1 MAKNRLWILMFGLL
15 VIVYGAS
22 QYFQQQRSNRFHS
35 VLLDFIPKEVTKID
49 IHKAGSPPFSILRV
63 EDRWLLTQQH
73 VNEAAT
79 TEAVEDLL
87 RRLRDIRTSALVSQ
101 QQSDWETFGLGPKQ
115 GILLCL
121 HFQDDAPSCVRI
133 GRYTYSAEEK
143 AVQAYTRLEDQKEV
157 FTINGLALSMFS
169 GDLAAFRRNQLL
181 RSEAT
186 TDSLKFSFDADT
198 FRVIRNIHNQVY
210 LNGEHTGDSLG
221 WINYLQ
227 QLNDLKGQ
235 DFADDINELTMD
247 SLHYWQLTIYQGADS
262 LLLDCYRDTSRQAP
276 FLLHSH
282 QFKSTWISS
291 DSSGLHAQL
300 IQPWLKWI
308 HHND

>member
-1 MAKNRLWILMFGLL
+1 MAKNRLWILLFSLL
-15 VIVYGAS
+15 VIIYGAS

-35 VLLDFIPKEVTKID
+35 VLLDFIPKEVIKID
-49 IHKAGSPPFSILRV
+49 IHKAGSPPFSILRY
-63 EDRWLLTQQH
+63 EDRWLLTQQN

-79 TEAVEDLL
+79 TDAVEDLL

-101 QQSDWETFGLGPKQ
+101 KESDLETFGLGPKQ

-121 HFQDDAPSCVRI
+121 HFPEEASSCVRI
-133 GRYTYSAEEK
+133 GRYTYSEEEK
-143 AVQAYTRLEDQKEV
+143 TVQAYTRLENQKEV

-186 TDSLKFSFDADT
+186 TDSLRFSFASDT
-198 FRVIRNIHNQVY
+198 LLVVRNNQNQVH
-210 LNGEHTGDSLG
+210 LNNQEAGDSLL
-221 WINYLQ
+221 WLNYLQ
-227 QLNDLKGQ
+227 QLNDLKGR
-235 DFADDINELTMD
+235 DFADDINELSID
-247 SLHYWQLTIYQGADS
+247 SLRYWQLTIYQGNDS
-262 LLLDCYRDTSRQAP
+262 LILDCYRDTSRQAP
-276 FLLHSH
+276 YLLHSK

-300 IQPWLKWI
+300 IHPWLKWI
-308 HHND
+308 NHHE

>member
-1 MAKNRLWILMFGLL
+1 MAKNRLWILLFGLA

-35 VLLDFIPKEVTKID
+35 VLLDFLPNEVVKID
-49 IHKAGSPPFSILRV
+49 IQKADSPPFSVLRY
-63 EDRWLLTQQH
+63 EDRWLLTQQN
-73 VNEAAT
+73 VNEAAA

-101 QQSDWETFGLGPKQ
+101 QPNDWDKFGLGPKQ

-121 HFQDDAPSCVRI
+121 HFKEEKPSCVQI
-133 GRYTYSAEEK
+133 GRYTYSEEEK
-143 AVQAYTRLEDQKEV
+143 TVQAYTRLENQKEV

-169 GDLAAFRRNQLL
+169 GDVAAFRRNQLL
-181 RSEAT
+181 RSEAN
-186 TDSLKFSFDADT
+186 TDSLKFCFARDSFL
-198 FRVIRNIHNQVY
+198 VI
-210 LNGEHTGDSLG
+210 LNGQNQTRLNNQETGDSAL
-221 WINYLQ
+221 WVNYFK
-227 QLNDLKGQ
+227 QLNDLKGR
-235 DFADDINELTMD
+235 DFADDINELSID
-247 SLHYWQLTIYQGADS
+247 SLRYWQLTIYQGNDS
-262 LLLDCYRDTSRQAP
+262 LVLDCYQDTSRQAP
-276 FLLHSH
+276 YLLHSQ

-308 HHND
+308 NNHD